1 MLKGSCDGLNDHPLR
16 IEERNMPVLLL
27 VEDDY
32 SLAEALR
39 TLFDGEGFSVR
50 YAQDGISA
58 LSEVA
63 KGLPDIIVID
73 AMMPRLGG
81 LGFIATLKAR
91 GIVIPIVLISA
102 NNVDPKQTGVR
113 FVSKPFELD
122 YLLSTVAGALADSDR
137 YSRRMN

>member
-1 MLKGSCDGLNDHPLR
+1 MNDHPHR
-16 IEERNMPVLLL
+16 IGERTMPVLLL

-81 LGFIATLKAR
+81 LGFIATLKSR
-91 GIVIPIVLISA
+91 GIVIPIILISA
-102 NNVDPKQTGVR
+102 NFVDPHQPGVR
-113 FVSKPFELD
+113 FVAKPFELEH
-122 YLLSTVAGALADSDR
+122 LLTEVESALEERQTA
-137 YSRRMN
+137 

>member
-1 MLKGSCDGLNDHPLR
+1 MNDHPHR
-16 IEERNMPVLLL
+16 IGERTMPVLLL

-81 LGFIATLKAR
+81 LGFIATLKSR

-102 NNVDPKQTGVR
+102 NFVDPQQPGVR
-113 FVSKPFELD
+113 FVAKPFDLE
-122 YLLSTVAGALADSDR
+122 YLLSTVEGALESASHEN
-137 YSRRMN
+137 RRTG